1 MKFRPMLRNENI
13 NYSYGWFFVT
23 IQAAFNKTIFGAI
36 VGEECV
42 LNELGAAVTEVIG
55 NLGKYYAGTH
65 VDCFVVMPNHI
76 HMIIKI
82 EDCEGNRKHQLGY
95 VVGRFKSY
103 VAKLYRDMKAAG
115 KAVDVGDSPWQRDY
129 WEKIVTD
136 HDQLVAIRKYIEE
149 NPKKWSRD
157 RFGLVTSC
165 SYGNLGLL
173 NERLVGFV
181 ASQGAYREELKPR
194 RLWVKEAGAEARQP
208 ENGEARQP
216 ENGEAR
222 QPLISERR
230 ASAPAAPV
238 ISTFTSAQERAVFEK
253 VIRGRRRFVRVYPGG
268 LPAEDELEPLV
279 KAACD
284 EGWGLLL
291 SPVASGSGLNKQRA
305 VWSNEYILKNAA
317 EVWAGAIT
325 PGHTLA
331 SLVSA
336 LAPHRAKS
344 CGGRPPACES
354 MEKQL

>member
-42 LNELGAAVTEVIG
+42 LNELGTAVREVIG
-55 NLGKYYAGTH
+55 NLSKYYAGTY
-65 VDCFVVMPNHI
+65 VDCFFVMPNHI
-76 HMIIKI
+76 HLILKI
-82 EDCEGNRKHQLGY
+82 EDREGNRKHQLGY

-103 VAKLYRDMKAAG
+103 VAKLYRDMKATG

-129 WEKIVTD
+129 WERIVTD

-157 RFGLVTSC
+157 RFGLVTSY

-208 ENGEARQP
+208 EIGEARQP
-216 ENGEAR
+216 ENKR
-222 QPLISERR
+222 QSEKQKG
-230 ASAPAAPV
+230 PV
-238 ISTFTSAQERAVFEK
+238 ISTFTSAQERAVFED
-253 VIRGRRRFVRVYPGG
+253 VIRKRRRFVRVYPGG
-268 LPAEDELEPLV
+268 LPAEGELEPMV
-279 KAACD
+279 RAACD

-291 SPVASGSGLNKQRA
+291 SPVASRAGLNKQRA

-325 PGHTLA
+325 PGHTLS

-336 LAPHRAKS
+336 LAPHGAKS

-354 MEKQL
+354 QGK